1 MEMEFLPC
9 FFRLCVFLSVRGALW
24 QRTAVC
30 PWCPCKKWQFY
41 GAERIPTLRWPLHH
55 PVLTPPRVTTS
66 LFFSKRMPSR
76 LRYLTFCIN
85 WIICCL
91 SSRRCLIEKIRSQ
104 IASKDSDTFPWL
116 SSSLPC
122 LWTHKTKSPLHS
134 FPLFTPCLAQP
145 PKQTQLRTD
154 KQTNRQ
160 TANKRQT
167 RIKETSVRLWAWTVD
182 TWKVILKLIKL
193 IWC

>member
-1 MEMEFLPC
+1 MVPFDRG
-9 FFRLCVFLSVRGALW
+9 RLCVPGVPARSDSFTGPKGSPRSNGPFITQSLLLPALPHLFSSQRGCPLVSGISPSVSNGLSA
-24 QRTAVC
+24 A
-30 PWCPCKKWQFY
+30 
-41 GAERIPTLRWPLHH
+41 
-55 PVLTPPRVTTS
+55 
-66 LFFSKRMPSR
+66 
-76 LRYLTFCIN
+76 
-85 WIICCL
+85 

-167 RIKETSVRLWAWTVD
+167 RIKDIYEAQTPPAWTVD

-193 IWC
+193 I